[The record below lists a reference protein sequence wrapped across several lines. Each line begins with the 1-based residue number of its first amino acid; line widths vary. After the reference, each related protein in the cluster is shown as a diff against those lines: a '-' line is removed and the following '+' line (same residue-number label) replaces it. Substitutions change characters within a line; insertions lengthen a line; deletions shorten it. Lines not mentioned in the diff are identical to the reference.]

1 MKDNPRMLPRGIAC
15 IVIGIVVLLAP
26 RFLQS
31 PGYRDMVAGAHLVGW
46 FAIVLGVAL
55 AGVALVGHRARR

>member
-1 MKDNPRMLPRGIAC
+1 MKDNTQMLPRGVAC

-26 RFLQS
+26 QFLQS
-31 PGYRDMVAGAHLVGW
+31 PAYREMIGGAYLVGW

-55 AGVALVGHRARR
+55 VAVALFKRSKGR